1 MDVGEGV
8 GIERAVVDLIPGAG
22 FAEVEARA
30 EFAEATQMWLS
41 FAEAGDGEHTV
52 EIDDLGAGADPPGG
66 AAVGEGLCRERGRAQ
81 VDDFGV
87 AEGEARRLGLE
98 GHGKVCDDDG
108 QGFTHGADAGVFT
121 PLCYKGDKA
130 HNEDSQGDETM
141 ARLAL
146 VPNPVPVQ
154 ARPGE
159 PEWMTAL
166 RFTETELWARV
177 RQHGEQRREHFSDRA
192 TYILGD
198 TIKWLSDLPPNSIH
212 AIVTDPPYGLVE
224 YDEKNHKKLRAG
236 RGGVWR
242 IPPSFDGAKR
252 NPLPRFTVLS
262 TGEITALHSFFSAL
276 AYGMLRILVP
286 GGHVFIASNPL
297 LSTMTFHALQEAGFE
312 KRGEIIRLVQTFRG
326 GDKPKGAE
334 EEFSDV
340 SVMPRSCW
348 EPWGIFRKSC
358 IGTVADNLRAWGT
371 GGLRRAS
378 REEPLK
384 DIIQCSPTRGEEK
397 KIAPHPSLK
406 PQRFLRQVVRAAL
419 PLGIGI
425 IYDPFA
431 GSGSTL
437 AAAEVLGF
445 HSIGTDRDPEYFGMA
460 RTAFPQLAAL
470 VVQGRNER

>member
-1 MDVGEGV
+1 MEN
-8 GIERAVVDLIPGAG
+8 GILDFSPDCVTTTERLI
-22 FAEVEARA
+22 
-30 EFAEATQMWLS
+30 
-41 FAEAGDGEHTV
+41 
-52 EIDDLGAGADPPGG
+52 I
-66 AAVGEGLCRERGRAQ
+66 
-81 VDDFGV
+81 
-87 AEGEARRLGLE
+87 
-98 GHGKVCDDDG
+98 
-108 QGFTHGADAGVFT
+108 
-121 PLCYKGDKA
+121 
-130 HNEDSQGDETM
+130 EDHQGDETM
-141 ARLAL
+141 ARLAV
-146 VPNPVPVQ
+146 VPKPEPVQ

-159 PEWMTAL
+159 PDWMTAL
-166 RFTETELWARV
+166 RLGEAERWARI
-177 RQHGEQRREHFSDRA
+177 RQHGEQRREHLSDRA

-198 TIKWLSDLPPNSIH
+198 TINWLSDLPPNSIH

-224 YDEKNHKKLRAG
+224 YDEKNHKKLRSG

-252 NPLPRFTVLS
+252 RPLPRFTVLS
-262 TGEITALHSFFSAL
+262 ADEIIALHSFFSAL
-276 AYGMLRILVP
+276 AYGMLRALVP
-286 GGHVFIASNPL
+286 GGHVLIASNPL

-334 EEFSDV
+334 EEFPDV

-358 IGTVADNLRAWGT
+358 KGTVAGNLRAWGT
-371 GGLRRAS
+371 GGLRRTS
-378 REEPLK
+378 RKEPLK

-397 KIAPHPSLK
+397 IIAPHPSLK

-437 AAAEVLGF
+437 AAAEALGF

-460 RTAFPQLAAL
+460 RRAFPRLAAL
-470 VVQGRNER
+470 AVRERDEF